1 MKQAQGK
8 QQQSGNKHP
17 KTIATVFPTASSFG
31 VAGSSSLV
39 PPFQQSHLQPAGL
52 STDQPAAY
60 LSSLTCPYGLTG
72 PSPAVNPYLGSSAAL
87 FGLVGALLGSSV
99 TPNPAASHLYSYGQP
114 LTNGVYGLPP
124 QYHP

>member
-17 KTIATVFPTASSFG
+17 KTIATVFTTASSFG

-39 PPFQQSHLQPAGL
+39 PPFQQSRLQPA
-52 STDQPAAY
+52 
-60 LSSLTCPYGLTG
+60 
-72 PSPAVNPYLGSSAAL
+72 GSSAAL
-87 FGLVGALLGSSV
+87 FGLAGALLGSSV

-114 LTNGVYGLPP
+114 LTNHAYGLPVPP
-124 QYHP
+124 QYHPH